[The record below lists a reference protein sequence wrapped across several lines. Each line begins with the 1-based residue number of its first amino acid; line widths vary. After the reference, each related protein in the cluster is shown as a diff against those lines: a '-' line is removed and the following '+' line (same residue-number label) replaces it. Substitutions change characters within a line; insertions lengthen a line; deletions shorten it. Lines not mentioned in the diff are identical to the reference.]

1 MPPHAPNA
9 QLLRSLGRL
18 VRGLSALFWG
28 LPVTLV
34 VCFHTA
40 TADAMRSFGILPP
53 VAATGLLVYGLWQ
66 LGDFQ
71 KQERI
76 WRNAV
81 DRARLLSLINFGL
94 SPFLYWWKRMPTNGF
109 FLTMVVLMAV
119 FGWVFLASIN
129 LVLQRL
135 GAILPDETLRL
146 EIKHFTVL
154 NLNLLAATLVLA
166 GLYYGVGQLPS
177 IPAWLAVA
185 AQVKESGNLPFW
197 WELVLVLFMLVPL
210 AVTMA
215 LLWKTK
221 EVILDSIFRP
231 GE

>member
-76 WRNAV
+76 WRNRV